1 MGEVG
6 EEQSSTA
13 RNIRRVVSNW
23 IMSPKDREFYQRID
37 NEFEGLVLKL
47 QRAHQQINALTSD
60 VGIYRSLAWTNL
72 AQGDYNPEEISFDE
86 YKKML
91 NYDAQVIAG
100 WDIIQMGVLMK
111 PWKIVHENQ
120 EIVDTLTDALRRM
133 RYPTI
138 REAMKEM
145 MKAIPYGFTATEL
158 VFDDYGKY
166 WMPRRQNG
174 LKTFDP
180 DFIRFYS
187 DPYGN
192 LDRIEEWLGGDRIKL
207 PLSRTLVW
215 THDREWGNWY
225 GKALLR
231 GCYKNWFIKDAM
243 LKFANIAYERFG
255 SPILLGTAATVGD
268 MNTIG
273 AAIEHLFAR
282 SQAVIRKTGPDDPT
296 GIEVLESKRATM
308 PFEQYIKYHDGMILR
323 RMLIGEP
330 IFSGGGSTYSS
341 KVPLDLLM
349 MRFADFRLELT
360 NIMDIMLQIITDLNW
375 TVETYPKLMFEP
387 LTTLDQQ
394 AVIRKIFDA
403 IDKRVIYIDEPWIRE
418 DLMLPPATEEIKK
431 RLTED
436 AQKDEEA
443 PGGQPEEEEEPEGA
457 GI

>member
-1 MGEVG
+1 MGEV
-6 EEQSSTA
+6 EPSRTPSL
-13 RNIRRVVSNW
+13 RRIVSNW
-23 IMSPKDREFYQRID
+23 LMPPKDREFYRQID
-37 NEFEGLVLKL
+37 QEVAGLVLKL
-47 QRAHQQINALTSD
+47 QRATQQINVLTEDIGLYKSH
-60 VGIYRSLAWTNL
+60 AWTRL
-72 AQGDYNPEEISFDE
+72 ATGDYNPEEISFEE

-100 WDIIQMGVLMK
+100 FDIIQMGVLMK
-111 PWKIVHENQ
+111 PWKIVHEDP
-120 EIVDTLTDALRRM
+120 EIVEALTAALRRM

-158 VFDDYGKY
+158 VFDDYQKF
-166 WMPRRQNG
+166 WMPRRANG

-180 DFIRFYS
+180 EYVRFYS

-192 LDRIEEWLGGDRIKL
+192 LEKIEEWIGGERIQL
-207 PLSRTLVW
+207 PLDRTLVW

-225 GKALLR
+225 GKSLLR

-255 SPILLGTAATVGD
+255 SPILLGTAVTGGD

-375 TVETYPKLMFEP
+375 SIEVYPKFTFEP
-387 LTTLDQQ
+387 LTTLDQE
-394 AVIRKIFDA
+394 AVIQKIFSA
-403 IDKRVIYIDEPWIRE
+403 IDKRVVYIDEAWVRE

-431 RLTED
+431 RLEED
-436 AQKDEEA
+436 AKRPPEEE
-443 PGGQPEEEEEPEGA
+443 PQPEEAEKEEGL
-457 GI
+457 

>member
-1 MGEVG
+1 MGEV
-6 EEQSSTA
+6 EPTRTETM
-13 RNIRRVVSNW
+13 RRVVSNW
-23 IMSPKDREFYQRID
+23 IMPQRDREFYREID
-37 NEFEGLVLKL
+37 QQVAGLVLKL
-47 QRAHQQINALTSD
+47 QRAQQQVDALTAD
-60 VGIYRSLAWTNL
+60 VGVYRPDMWANL
-72 AQGDYNPEEISFDE
+72 ASGDYNPEEISYDE

-91 NYDAQVIAG
+91 DYDAQVIAG

-120 EIVDTLTDALRRM
+120 EIVNTLTNALRKM
-133 RYPTI
+133 KYPTI

-145 MKAIPYGFTATEL
+145 MKAIPYGFTTTEL

-166 WMPRRQNG
+166 WMPRSKNG

-180 DFIRFYS
+180 EYIRFYS

-192 LDRIEEWLGGDRIKL
+192 LEKIEEWIGGQRIPL
-207 PLSRTLVW
+207 PLDRTLVW
-215 THDREWGNWY
+215 SHDREWGNWY

-255 SPILLGTAATVGD
+255 SPILLGTATTVGD

-296 GIEVLESKRATM
+296 NIEVLESKRATM

-375 TVETYPKLMFEP
+375 SVETYPKLMFEP

-394 AVIRKIFDA
+394 AVIAKIFNS
-403 IDKRVIYIDEPWIRE
+403 IKSRVIYIDEPWIRE
-418 DLMLPPATEEIKK
+418 DLQLPPATDEIKK
-431 RLTED
+431 RLKED
-436 AQKDEEA
+436 AQRDEEA
-443 PGGQPEEEEEPEGA
+443 PAEEEEVPKEDE
-457 GI
+457 I

>member
-1 MGEVG
+1 MGEV
-6 EEQSSTA
+6 EHTRMETM
-13 RNIRRVVSNW
+13 RRVVSNW
-23 IMSPKDREFYQRID
+23 IMSPRDREFYREVDQQVA
-37 NEFEGLVLKL
+37 GLVMKL
-47 QRAHQQINALTSD
+47 QRAKQQVDALTED
-60 VGIYRSLAWTNL
+60 VGVYRPDMWANL
-72 AQGDYNPEEISFDE
+72 ASGDYNPEEISYDE

-91 NYDAQVIAG
+91 DYDAQVIAG

-111 PWKIVHENQ
+111 PWKIVHEDQ
-120 EIVDTLTDALRRM
+120 EIVDTITAALRRM
-133 RYPTI
+133 KYPTI
-138 REAMKEM
+138 REAQKEM
-145 MKAIPYGFTATEL
+145 MKAIPYGFTTTEL

-166 WMPRRQNG
+166 WMPRAKNG

-180 DFIRFYS
+180 EYIRFYS
-187 DPYGN
+187 DPFGN
-192 LDRIEEWLGGDRIKL
+192 LEKIEEWIGGQRVPL
-207 PLSRTLVW
+207 PLDRTLVW
-215 THDREWGNWY
+215 SHDREWGNWY

-255 SPILLGTAATVGD
+255 SPILLGTATTVGD
-268 MNTIG
+268 MNAIG
-273 AAIEHLFAR
+273 AAIERLFAR

-360 NIMDIMLQIITDLNW
+360 NIMDIMLQTITDLNW
-375 TVETYPKLMFEP
+375 SVEVYPKFMFEP

-394 AVIRKIFDA
+394 AVIRKIYDG

-418 DLMLPPATEEIKK
+418 DLQFPPANAEIKD
-431 RLTED
+431 RLKED
-436 AQKDEEA
+436 ARKDVDA
-443 PGGQPEEEEEPEGA
+443 PAEKEEEPVEEA
-457 GI
+457 EI